1 MHFSI
6 YIHTKIVNNISI
18 IKIKKE
24 TLKKIYNM
32 EEYLRELNYQLECK
46 NDRFYHGI
54 RYLMD
59 TITYIRDNIDKN
71 EKISDI
77 KEFLHSDEIETKLE
91 FILRED

>member
-1 MHFSI
+1 
-6 YIHTKIVNNISI
+6 
-18 IKIKKE
+18 
-24 TLKKIYNM
+24 M
-32 EEYLRELNYQLECK
+32 EEYLRELNYRLECK

-77 KEFLHSDEIETKLE
+77 
-91 FILRED
+91 